1 MKERR
6 RQYREEGPLESLL
19 LREKLGFQ
27 RYRKTRRR
35 DEEKKRLL
43 IDLWLKTIEER
54 EKSDYIRIGPK
65 RRRLT

>member
-19 LREKLGFQ
+19 FREKLGFQ
-27 RYRKTRRR
+27 RYRKTRKR

>member
-19 LREKLGFQ
+19 LRERLGLQ

-35 DEEKKRLL
+35 DGEKKRLL
-43 IDLWLKTIEER
+43 LDLWLKTIEER